1 MNYEIRH
8 EYGHYIIVD
17 DLGNFICSCDT
28 FIEAEEELQEL
39 LS

>member
-1 MNYEIRH
+1 MNYEIKY

-17 DLGNFICSCDT
+17 NLGNFICSCDT

>member
-1 MNYEIRH
+1 MNYEIRY

-17 DLGNFICSCDT
+17 NLGDFICSCDT